1 MKYSPITR
9 IIYITI
15 VLIISALACSSG
27 TSDSGS
33 LVESAPEQA
42 NGNSEASPTES
53 GPTFFVVGDLVEV
66 KDQLIALTSVE
77 LIGTTLI
84 ATFKV
89 KNTGSEELTLSTF
102 LSFSAKNDQSELLE
116 EDIFDCGP
124 SLGGTIVS
132 GDVVT
137 GQICWNGGSFPARI
151 YYDPSLFGSGT
162 VVWDVPQAA
171 TSDISLDADDLKS
184 FAKGDVVEINNLTI
198 SLVEI
203 TIVNGRL
210 TATFLIENIGTEEL
224 IISSFLSFDAKDS
237 NGASLEMDIFD
248 CSPGLDGTVVAGDM
262 LRGSICWIGAAY
274 PLTLYYDASLFGSGT
289 IVWEL
294 TE

>member
-1 MKYSPITR
+1 M
-9 IIYITI
+9 
-15 VLIISALACSSG
+15 
-27 TSDSGS
+27 
-33 LVESAPEQA
+33 
-42 NGNSEASPTES
+42 
-53 GPTFFVVGDLVEV
+53 VEV

-77 LIGTTLI
+77 LQGTTLI

-89 KNTGSEELTLSTF
+89 KNTGSGELTLSTL

-137 GQICWNGGSFPARI
+137 GQICWTGGSFPARI

-162 VVWDVPQAA
+162 VAWDVPQAA
-171 TSDISLDADDLKS
+171 TSDVSIETDDLIS
-184 FAKGDVVEINNLTI
+184 FAISDVVEINNQTI
-198 SLVEI
+198 SLVEV

-210 TATFLIENIGTEEL
+210 TATFLIENTGTSEL
-224 IISSFLSFDAKDS
+224 NISSLLSFDAKDS

-248 CSPGLDGTVVAGDM
+248 CSPGLDGTIVAGDK
-262 LRGSICWIGAAY
+262 LRGSICWVSAAF
-274 PLTLYYDASLFGSGT
+274 PITIYYDASLFGSGT
-289 IVWEL
+289 VVWEL